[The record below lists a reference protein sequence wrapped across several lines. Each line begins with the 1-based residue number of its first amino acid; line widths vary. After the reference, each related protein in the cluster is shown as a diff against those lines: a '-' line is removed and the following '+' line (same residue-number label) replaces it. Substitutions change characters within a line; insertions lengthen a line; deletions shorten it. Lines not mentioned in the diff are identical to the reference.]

1 MRANGGAGYFVRN
14 VFVKDSES
22 ESQEFFVS
30 TTESAISLGK
40 EVSRALCFPGQSSL
54 LQWAPALAA
63 MLNLPVLLV
72 HISLPLQAHGAGS
85 GWGNYSE

>member
-14 VFVKDSES
+14 VFVKNSES
-22 ESQEFFVS
+22 QSQEFFIS
-30 TTESAISLGK
+30 TTGSAISLGK
-40 EVSRALCFPGQSSL
+40 EVGRALCFPGQSSL
-54 LQWAPALAA
+54 LLWAPAPAA

-72 HISLPLQAHGAGS
+72 HIALPLQAHGAGS